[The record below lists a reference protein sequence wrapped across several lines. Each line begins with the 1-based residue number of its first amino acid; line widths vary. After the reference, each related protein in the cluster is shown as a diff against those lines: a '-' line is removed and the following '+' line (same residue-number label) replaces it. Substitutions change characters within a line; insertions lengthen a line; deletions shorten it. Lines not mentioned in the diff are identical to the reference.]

1 MRGRTFFPSPARALP
16 AIVLAAALASLAC
29 AASAQD
35 AVPAAAPAPASASAA
50 AKPVIASGKVPD
62 ESSKQAVL
70 AKLRELYGNERVIDR
85 IEVSS
90 GIVTP
95 PNWRQ
100 NVVNMLGPDL
110 QQVSDGKLEVN
121 GNAVRVSGNVANELQ
136 RQQIVSGLSTRINNP
151 TYSVDGRLLRVA
163 GGAQQS
169 LLDNVLANRI
179 VEFESGSATLTPKGE
194 LILDEMAAAM
204 KRIGNKRVLIVGHTD
219 AAGRRESNLALSL
232 ARADSVKRYLQAHGV
247 NGALLGVQGAGPDQ
261 PVADNAT
268 AEGRARN
275 RRIAFKVL

>member
-1 MRGRTFFPSPARALP
+1 MRRTFLFPHRAVALIALALALAASGVHAQTALP
-16 AIVLAAALASLAC
+16 AAAG
-29 AASAQD
+29 
-35 AVPAAAPAPASASAA
+35 AAAP
-50 AKPVIASGKVPD
+50 KPIIASGKVPD
-62 ESSKQAVL
+62 EASKQAVL
-70 AKLRELYGNERVIDR
+70 TRLRELYGNERVIDR
-85 IEVSS
+85 IEVSP
-90 GIVTP
+90 GVVAP

-100 NVVNMLGPDL
+100 NVVNMLAPDL
-110 QQVSDGKLEVN
+110 QQVTAGKLEIN

-151 TYSVDGRLLRVA
+151 TYSVDGKQLRIA
-163 GGAQQS
+163 AGAQQN
-169 LLDNVLANRI
+169 LLDNALANRI

-204 KRIGNKRVLIVGHTD
+204 KQIGNKRVLIVGHTD
-219 AAGRRESNLALSL
+219 AAGRRESNLGLSL
-232 ARADSVKRYLQAHGV
+232 ARANSVKQYLQVRGV
-247 NGALLGVQGAGPDQ
+247 NGGLLSVLGAGPDQ